1 MSKLRVGSRDT
12 PRIKITRVPSL
23 DQSDIQYLSPAN
35 SEHSNCT
42 IAETNCTIAETNCTI
57 AETNKDTKD
66 TKSAIKQKKKYFVF
80 RSLELTSENLD
91 GIDEISIQGPVARI
105 LEGNKVDQ

>member
-35 SEHSNCT
+35 SEHS
-42 IAETNCTIAETNCTI
+42 NCTIAETNCTI

>member
-23 DQSDIQYLSPAN
+23 DQSDIQYLSSAN

-42 IAETNCTIAETNCTI
+42 L
-57 AETNKDTKD
+57 AETNKDA
-66 TKSAIKQKKKYFVF
+66 KSAIKQKKKYFVF
-80 RSLELTSENLD
+80 RSLELNSESLD
-91 GIDEISIQGPVARI
+91 GIDEISILGPVARI
-105 LEGNKVDQ
+105 LEGSKVDQ

>member
-42 IAETNCTIAETNCTI
+42 IAETNCTIAETN
-57 AETNKDTKD
+57 KD

>member
-42 IAETNCTIAETNCTI
+42 IAETNCTIAETN
-57 AETNKDTKD
+57 KDTKD

-91 GIDEISIQGPVARI
+91 GIDKISIQGPVARI